1 MRWALLAVVFPQ
13 HFILLNKILIL
24 GVSVS
29 AVSAPTPGVHS
40 ILWCYCEQRSGRAS
54 MLWRESVGSLMM
66 SHLYL
71 NSSWSELLALLA
83 SSGEC
88 VLLAPTTCLLVC
100 EVLPSSMCLGLI
112 PGPVLTAL
120 LHRSWATSYIAL
132 HTLWALAA
140 FSLQSWFQN
149 QLQVRPL
156 GPSLPAGSD
165 MSSIMVLS
173 TLPQCHAWERDHRTL
188 HNIRT
193 VTDDNEFLQTRKRE
207 GTTQTRARWTLV
219 PLRTF
224 HVQIREHVKRPTE
237 AQRSAVTMT
246 SNKRSASDVTK

>member
-54 MLWRESVGSLMM
+54 MLWRESVWWCHTCTWILHDPSC
-66 SHLYL
+66 SPC
-71 NSSWSELLALLA
+71 
-83 SSGEC
+83 EC

-100 EVLPSSMCLGLI
+100 EVLPSSMSLGLI

-193 VTDDNEFLQTRKRE
+193 VTFECVLGLMTTSSYRPGNERE
-207 GTTQTRARWTLV
+207 QHKHELGEHL
-219 PLRTF
+219 F
-224 HVQIREHVKRPTE
+224 HCEPSMFRSENMWNG
-237 AQRSAVTMT
+237 QRRL
-246 SNKRSASDVTK
+246 NDQL

>member
-54 MLWRESVGSLMM
+54 MLWRESVWWCHTCTWILHDPSC
-66 SHLYL
+66 SPC
-71 NSSWSELLALLA
+71 
-83 SSGEC
+83 EC

>member
-29 AVSAPTPGVHS
+29 AVSAPTHPVVL
-40 ILWCYCEQRSGRAS
+40 LWAALRTSFHVVEGI
-54 MLWRESVGSLMM
+54 SLMM

>member
-1 MRWALLAVVFPQ
+1 MSPPGRSIPTAFYFIEQNTDTWCFCICCISPHPRGTLHPVVLLWAALRTSFHVVEG
-13 HFILLNKILIL
+13 I
-24 GVSVS
+24 
-29 AVSAPTPGVHS
+29 
-40 ILWCYCEQRSGRAS
+40 
-54 MLWRESVGSLMM
+54 SLMM

-193 VTDDNEFLQTRKRE
+193 VTDDNEFLQTRTRE

>member
-1 MRWALLAVVFPQ
+1 MSPPGRSIPTAFYFIEQNTDTWCFCICCISPHPRGTLHPVVLLWAALRTSFHVVEG
-13 HFILLNKILIL
+13 I
-24 GVSVS
+24 
-29 AVSAPTPGVHS
+29 
-40 ILWCYCEQRSGRAS
+40 
-54 MLWRESVGSLMM
+54 SLMM

-193 VTDDNEFLQTRKRE
+193 GTDDNEFLQTRKRE

>member
-54 MLWRESVGSLMM
+54 MLWRESVWWCHTCTWILHDPSC
-66 SHLYL
+66 SPC
-71 NSSWSELLALLA
+71 
-83 SSGEC
+83 EC

-193 VTDDNEFLQTRKRE
+193 VTFECVLGLMTTSSYRPGNERE
-207 GTTQTRARWTLV
+207 QHKHELGEHL
-219 PLRTF
+219 F
-224 HVQIREHVKRPTE
+224 HCEPSMFRSENMWNG
-237 AQRSAVTMT
+237 QRRL
-246 SNKRSASDVTK
+246 NDQL

>member
-1 MRWALLAVVFPQ
+1 MSPLGRSIPTAFYFIEQNTDTWCFCICCISPHPRGTLHPVVLLWAALRTSFHVVEG
-13 HFILLNKILIL
+13 I
-24 GVSVS
+24 
-29 AVSAPTPGVHS
+29 
-40 ILWCYCEQRSGRAS
+40 
-54 MLWRESVGSLMM
+54 SLMM

>member
-54 MLWRESVGSLMM
+54 MLCRESVGSLMM

-120 LHRSWATSYIAL
+120 VHRSWATSYIAL

-173 TLPQCHAWERDHRTL
+173 TLPQCHAWERDHKTL
-188 HNIRT
+188 YNIRT
-193 VTDDNEFLQTRKRE
+193 VTFECVLGLMTTSSYRPGNERE
-207 GTTQTRARWTLV
+207 QHKHELGEHL
-219 PLRTF
+219 F
-224 HVQIREHVKRPTE
+224 HCEPSMFRSENMWNG
-237 AQRSAVTMT
+237 QRRL
-246 SNKRSASDVTK
+246 NDQL

>member
-1 MRWALLAVVFPQ
+1 MSPPGRSIPTAFYFIEQNTDTWCFCICCISPHPRGTLHPVVLLWAALRTSFHVVEG
-13 HFILLNKILIL
+13 I
-24 GVSVS
+24 
-29 AVSAPTPGVHS
+29 
-40 ILWCYCEQRSGRAS
+40 
-54 MLWRESVGSLMM
+54 SLMM

-224 HVQIREHVKRPTE
+224 
-237 AQRSAVTMT
+237 QRTCETANGGSTI
-246 SNKRSASDVTK
+246 SCNDDF

>member
-54 MLWRESVGSLMM
+54 MLWRESVWWCHTCTWILHDPSC
-66 SHLYL
+66 SPC
-71 NSSWSELLALLA
+71 
-83 SSGEC
+83 EC

-193 VTDDNEFLQTRKRE
+193 VTFECVLWLMTTSSYRPGNERE
-207 GTTQTRARWTLV
+207 QHKHELGEHL
-219 PLRTF
+219 F
-224 HVQIREHVKRPTE
+224 HCEPSMFRSENMWNG
-237 AQRSAVTMT
+237 QRRL
-246 SNKRSASDVTK
+246 NDQL

>member
-1 MRWALLAVVFPQ
+1 MSPPGRSIPTAFYFIEQNTDTWCFCICCISPHPRGTLHPVVLLWAALRTSFHVVEG
-13 HFILLNKILIL
+13 I
-24 GVSVS
+24 
-29 AVSAPTPGVHS
+29 
-40 ILWCYCEQRSGRAS
+40 
-54 MLWRESVGSLMM
+54 SLMM

-120 LHRSWATSYIAL
+120 LHRSWATSYTAL

-193 VTDDNEFLQTRKRE
+193 VTFECVLGLMTTSSYRPGHERE
-207 GTTQTRARWTLV
+207 QHKHELGEHL
-219 PLRTF
+219 F
-224 HVQIREHVKRPTE
+224 HCEPSMFRSENMWNG
-237 AQRSAVTMT
+237 QRRL
-246 SNKRSASDVTK
+246 NDQL

>member
-1 MRWALLAVVFPQ
+1 MSPPGRSIPTAFY
-13 HFILLNKILIL
+13 FIEQNTDTWCFCICCISPHPSC
-24 GVSVS
+24 GVTVS
-29 AVSAPTPGVHS
+29 SAQDELPCCGG
-40 ILWCYCEQRSGRAS
+40 I
-54 MLWRESVGSLMM
+54 SLMM

-224 HVQIREHVKRPTE
+224 HVQIRKHVKRPTE

>member
-1 MRWALLAVVFPQ
+1 MF
-13 HFILLNKILIL
+13 
-24 GVSVS
+24 
-29 AVSAPTPGVHS
+29 
-40 ILWCYCEQRSGRAS
+40 
-54 MLWRESVGSLMM
+54 
-66 SHLYL
+66 LYL
-71 NSSWSELLALLA
+71 LYQPPPPGYTPSCGVTVSSAQDELPCCGGNQFDDVTLVLEFFMIRVARLLA

-120 LHRSWATSYIAL
+120 LHRSWATSYTAL

-207 GTTQTRARWTLV
+207 GTTQTRAR
-219 PLRTF
+219 
-224 HVQIREHVKRPTE
+224 
-237 AQRSAVTMT
+237 
-246 SNKRSASDVTK
+246 